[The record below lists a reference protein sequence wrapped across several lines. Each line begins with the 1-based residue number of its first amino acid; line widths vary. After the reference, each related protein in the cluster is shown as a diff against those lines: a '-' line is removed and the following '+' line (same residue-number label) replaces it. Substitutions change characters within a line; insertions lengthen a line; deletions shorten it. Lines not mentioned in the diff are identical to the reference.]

1 MDLGAQLILL
11 VIFGIVGFITGK
23 IVGINPYRILSDTGS
38 AIFILSL
45 TFFVFPLSS
54 DPNLV
59 AKNLENMI
67 EFFAKSLPSIII
79 GDVAGTFVYA
89 ITGER

>member
-1 MDLGAQLILL
+1 MDLGTQLILL

-23 IVGINPYRILSDTGS
+23 IVGINPYKILSDVGS
-38 AIFILSL
+38 AIFILTL
-45 TFFVFPLSS
+45 IFFVFPVSS
-54 DPNLV
+54 DPNLM

-67 EFFAKSLPSIII
+67 KFFVESLPSIVI
-79 GDVAGTFVYA
+79 GDVAGTIVSA